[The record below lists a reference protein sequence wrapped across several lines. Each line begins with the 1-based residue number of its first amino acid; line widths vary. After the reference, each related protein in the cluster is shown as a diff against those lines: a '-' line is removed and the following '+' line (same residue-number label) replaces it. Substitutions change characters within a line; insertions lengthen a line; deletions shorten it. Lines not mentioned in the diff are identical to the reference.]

1 MGSRTI
7 TDDECKAIAD
17 LVAFRTGDYIPEFQV
32 KAIIETFINRP
43 VAKPT
48 SLGRKPQSEETRLHG
63 RSGPELRSSPSD
75 GDPLMQITAQTL
87 REMDDYEEMLFAT
100 GMVDISEHVIH
111 NAELVLMEC
120 ELKIKVTESDDEG
133 NAIEWEVRDHDETGD
148 SEFAKQFSDP
158 DTALAYAQ
166 EVVTRHFRPMEN

>member
-1 MGSRTI
+1 
-7 TDDECKAIAD
+7 
-17 LVAFRTGDYIPEFQV
+17 
-32 KAIIETFINRP
+32 
-43 VAKPT
+43 
-48 SLGRKPQSEETRLHG
+48 
-63 RSGPELRSSPSD
+63 
-75 GDPLMQITAQTL
+75 MQITAQTL

-100 GMVDISEHVIH
+100 GMVDISEHVMD

-133 NAIEWEVRDHDETGD
+133 NAIEWEVRNH

-166 EVVTRHFRPMEN
+166 EVVTRHFRPMED